1 MIIPCPHCHAKNRVP
16 ASRLMQHP
24 KCGQCKSEIV
34 VEAPISASSTAEF
47 DEIVN
52 GSALPVLVD
61 FWADGCGPCR
71 AVAPELEKLAK
82 SRRGR
87 VVVTK
92 LNTEAVPE
100 VAQRYGIRSIPTFIL
115 FRNGR
120 AEQRASGAMPAD
132 ALARALSI

>member
-1 MIIPCPHCHAKNRVP
+1 MILPCPHCHAKNRLP

-24 KCGQCKSEIV
+24 KCGQCKSEIA
-34 VEAPISASSTAEF
+34 VEAPISASSAAEF

-52 GSALPVLVD
+52 ESTLPVLVD
-61 FWADGCGPCR
+61 FWAEWCGPCH

-82 SRRGR
+82 ARKGR

-92 LNTEAVPE
+92 LNTEALPE

-132 ALARALSI
+132 ALARALSL